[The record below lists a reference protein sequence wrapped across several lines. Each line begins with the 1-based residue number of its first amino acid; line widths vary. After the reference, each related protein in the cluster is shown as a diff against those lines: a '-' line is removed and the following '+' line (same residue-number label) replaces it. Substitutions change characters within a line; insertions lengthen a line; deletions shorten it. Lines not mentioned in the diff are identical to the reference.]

1 MSTIIVKHALE
12 NVWTSPSEDL
22 QVIFKPAKLTKDF
35 TKGPYF
41 SLVWDNIQTP
51 NNTDYFQYYQIGHLG
66 PTFIGLLDRGNI
78 WTTIADGCAL
88 NDLVVDLYSVKGTQL
103 PKTQSWYMIRDQ
115 KNILIAIKKY
125 PGFNFNPNTESLFIR
140 FYKNS
145 FFKLS
150 EAINTVPIS
159 VTGKTI
165 NQNADI
171 VLLQNEYARV
181 KGLEGNCIAYK
192 NGYLV
197 DTFGLVDT
205 VVGDTVE
212 FIHDPSIVDI
222 ADYKLTELPIF
233 TSELDTNFKY
243 LVHYSG
249 STPRGIIYKQDVDF
263 YLINKAIGKG
273 VFFHKNTDTAVRTV
287 THSDYSVMTSLVDNL
302 VSAQGDW
309 NNPDDIYIRIYVR
322 KSGTNR
328 PLVFEKHQLNELY
341 KLSDDKIISALSG
354 LNATVPFWSAVNLEK
369 SEYSDLMQGGFSD
382 ATANYEHVTTPLVT
396 AAYGYHGVAKVI
408 ADTPSKPIPNSSP
421 RVFKVPPGMIWNFSA
436 VEYDEDGVML
446 GVYPA
451 TTPNSE
457 YISTNSNAGY
467 VEFLYGLPRNK
478 PDEYYDTDMVI
489 DYGVEFRAYV
499 CGKENG
505 QPNYNWVDVTDSGL
519 YSFINRQFTWL
530 IDKNSYVGMIRTN
543 KHVFHSQVT
552 ISPTNGVL
560 SHEIQYSSTINGVTG
575 FRSMS
580 VPMNQIAVYLNG
592 HLLIENLDYVLD
604 FPTIY
609 IVSKE
614 YFTLPAS
621 PRLNIIFTGLCNSE
635 LKIENNS
642 DVGFVSNGLLS
653 NNNKFDLR
661 DNRIL
666 RIAVGGKLKSKD
678 DLLFA
683 EEDAGVT
690 VPHVQNGLPYSI
702 TEIVVP
708 VYSETG
714 IETTV
719 LRNEANVIDTAVSD
733 YLTSITPPPV
743 ITTPNPVLEL
753 HTLYSP
759 FLSKII
765 FDLKNDVLVD
775 QRILRNYS
783 DPDVVDICK
792 NYTYLL
798 DVDLAKSP
806 SLTDPDFVIIHPH
819 LSNTVISLDIYKYR
833 FVLRVLKVFF
843 NNRLDIS
850 GFVNLL

>member
-1 MSTIIVKHALE
+1 MGALGSQIQEYLRRYPTTFAAYEKGISTWSTPFSVAFEDWYLPAMVEELSDWTYQEDILCTRLNGSPHPKLWAQLLPYAFGMMQPLSLESALRWENAIANFSNDIKTAFYARIEEDAGHQLAQMELERPLHEQGYWERLALALPHMHGRLLSRKEQACFWERVWRFLTQRTWTHSNGMHAARIGALWAQYVPLDCVEDYLRRATLLLQHPIVQWDAAL
-12 NVWTSPSEDL
+12 L
-22 QVIFKPAKLTKDF
+22 
-35 TKGPYF
+35 
-41 SLVWDNIQTP
+41 
-51 NNTDYFQYYQIGHLG
+51 
-66 PTFIGLLDRGNI
+66 
-78 WTTIADGCAL
+78 
-88 NDLVVDLYSVKGTQL
+88 DLVVC
-103 PKTQSWYMIRDQ
+103 R
-115 KNILIAIKKY
+115 A
-125 PGFNFNPNTESLFIR
+125 R
-140 FYKNS
+140 
-145 FFKLS
+145 
-150 EAINTVPIS
+150 
-159 VTGKTI
+159 
-165 NQNADI
+165 
-171 VLLQNEYARV
+171 NE
-181 KGLEGNCIAYK
+181 
-192 NGYLV
+192 
-197 DTFGLVDT
+197 
-205 VVGDTVE
+205 
-212 FIHDPSIVDI
+212 
-222 ADYKLTELPIF
+222 
-233 TSELDTNFKY
+233 
-243 LVHYSG
+243 
-249 STPRGIIYKQDVDF
+249 
-263 YLINKAIGKG
+263 
-273 VFFHKNTDTAVRTV
+273 
-287 THSDYSVMTSLVDNL
+287 
-302 VSAQGDW
+302 
-309 NNPDDIYIRIYVR
+309 
-322 KSGTNR
+322 
-328 PLVFEKHQLNELY
+328 
-341 KLSDDKIISALSG
+341 
-354 LNATVPFWSAVNLEK
+354 
-369 SEYSDLMQGGFSD
+369 
-382 ATANYEHVTTPLVT
+382 
-396 AAYGYHGVAKVI
+396 
-408 ADTPSKPIPNSSP
+408 
-421 RVFKVPPGMIWNFSA
+421 
-436 VEYDEDGVML
+436 DEDGVML

-543 KHVFHSQVT
+543 KHVFHRQVT

-560 SHEIQYSSTINGVTG
+560 SHEIQYISTINGVTG